1 MTSNRFSPPAFCD
14 LQRNLLAFR
23 FLILFV
29 GITKPHGIAPLD
41 LLTRYPM
48 RSWLMERFSPISI
61 QVDRYISPMWLPF
74 SLIGCTVCAIV
85 YGLSRWRPGGLQST
99 GRIVPRNNPTAV
111 RSVYLTALASLYL
124 VRAFVVILIDLDT
137 AWDTGL
143 LAWNQL
149 SCPLVHSLSTATKLS
164 ITLIILALTIDVLVT
179 LYEKNLTSAL
189 AFLRFLFTRGESR
202 KAVHITVGLIT
213 ACCLLGL
220 VETAYWRVQYYLPSF
235 VPGISTGLNAPTLPW
250 ARCEVTGQFQYLF
263 SAKLHKLTVFGQLDA
278 SGQHETS
285 TRLAASYAD
294 YKWISGITVECI
306 LALTAIVISLAIAR
320 AQLMDDV
327 LLMKRPSSS
336 LTQSIQLADTYEVKH
351 VAVLGIVH
359 GLCRLPEALFLM
371 LEPLTRPGE
380 VNLTDSEVCAYDI
393 CFELSGRLSNKSWL
407 YGSEAS
413 VLNTDVM
420 LSMTMMNVSY
430 KLKHEL
436 IFVQYVQWKSIL
448 NDGFNCNA
456 ARNVV
461 QELSDIPAALMFP
474 ICLGLSK
481 HFRRNFCELF
491 GCRYRPKR
499 RRELHLVD
507 SPGRDQENRGE
518 YLTREADH
526 VPYSS
531 CDLSEHGSILSPD
544 DSQRYIPL
552 EAMKRHASTSAMEPR
567 TASPYNDGR
576 PRWKW
581 GQGWTLQNQP
591 FLDPRDPSV
600 GKPTTYRHPDTRS
613 IRPSPYGAEHP
624 AWQSTRFINDTYA
637 HSCVLPQT
645 PPYQRRAMSAHDL
658 MGSFH
663 ESLVDD
669 QQAEEC
675 ASREVEWYE
684 PRSYV

>member
-1 MTSNRFSPPAFCD
+1 MALYTTVKTASTTTLVP
-14 LQRNLLAFR
+14 
-23 FLILFV
+23 

-85 YGLSRWRPGGLQST
+85 YGLSHWRPGGLRST
-99 GRIVPRNNPTAV
+99 GRIVPHNNPTAV

-179 LYEKNLTSAL
+179 LYEKNLTSTL
-189 AFLRFLFTRGESR
+189 AFLRFLFTRGQSR
-202 KAVHITVGLIT
+202 KAVHITAGLIT

-278 SGQHETS
+278 TGQHETS

-294 YKWISGITVECI
+294 YKWIGGITVECT

-351 VAVLGIVH
+351 LAVLGIVH

-380 VNLTDSEVCAYDI
+380 VNLTDSEL
-393 CFELSGRLSNKSWL
+393 ELDGTWQR
-407 YGSEAS
+407 YFM
-413 VLNTDVM
+413 M
-420 LSMTMMNVSY
+420 LT
-430 KLKHEL
+430 
-436 IFVQYVQWKSIL
+436 
-448 NDGFNCNA
+448 

-461 QELSDIPAALMFP
+461 QELSDIPAALMLP
-474 ICLGLSK
+474 ICIGLSK
-481 HFRRNFCELF
+481 HFRRNLCELF

-507 SPGRDQENRGE
+507 SPGRDQEHRGE

-544 DSQRYIPL
+544 ASQRYIPL
-552 EAMKRHASTSAMEPR
+552 EAMKRHASTSAMEPG
-567 TASPYNDGR
+567 TMSPCNDGR

-581 GQGWTLQNQP
+581 GQGWTLQNQL
-591 FLDPRDPSV
+591 FLDPRDSSI
-600 GKPTTYRHPDTRS
+600 GKPTTYRQPDTRS
-613 IRPSPYGAEHP
+613 IRPSPYSGEHP

-637 HSCVLPQT
+637 HSRVLPQT
-645 PPYQRRAMSAHDL
+645 PLYQRKAVSAHDL

-663 ESLVDD
+663 ESLMNS
-669 QQAEEC
+669 QREEEC
-675 ASREVEWYE
+675 ESREVDWYE